1 MAETDY
7 LRRLEALKQRL
18 EEMGSPA
25 RLDLE
30 FQAGRPPTQAF
41 SEFLTNKEQGDWAER
56 TFIANFNA
64 VATDL
69 WAVKYGRSEDLVAG
83 EPGFNAYYEAYQ
95 GELSTIGKR
104 PDLLLFPRAEF
115 QAAHGEC
122 IDISSFDHQSLD
134 ALVGKASMAIEV
146 RSSSFLSLR
155 YEDAAR
161 RTREELLT
169 QIRQA
174 ARTLTDDYE
183 EELQAF
189 APDWL
194 ASARQLQ
201 TTADLTDELPRALA
215 RRGTERLRQATEL
228 TGQIKQAVRQLAS
241 RDFLSITPK
250 SEDLSLVYRWVRRY
264 GVPHHY
270 CQVFF
275 DRAVLIS
282 FEKILSIIGDVK
294 RENVDFFIEADE
306 KNQRKVTFK
315 INVRLGREVM
325 TDIAMPEHRSAMK
338 ELPKGRL
345 LFYVRFD
352 PSRATFHPG
361 GLSRA

>member
-1 MAETDY
+1 MQTDY
-7 LRRLEALKQRL
+7 LQRLEALKQRL
-18 EEMGSPA
+18 EEAGSPA
-25 RLDLE
+25 RLDLD

-64 VATDL
+64 VATEL

-83 EPGFNAYYEAYQ
+83 EPGFTAYFEAYQ
-95 GELSTIGKR
+95 EELKGIGKR
-104 PDLLLFPRAEF
+104 PDLLLFPRASFLAE
-115 QAAHGEC
+115 HGEC
-122 IDISSFDHQSLD
+122 ADISCFDRQRLD
-134 ALVGKASMAIEV
+134 DLVVKASMAIEV
-146 RSSSFLSLR
+146 RSSSFLSRR
-155 YEDAAR
+155 YDDAAR
-161 RTREELLT
+161 QTREELVA
-169 QIRQA
+169 QIRQSA
-174 ARTLTDDYE
+174 GALADHCAEQLRM
-183 EELQAF
+183 F
-189 APDWL
+189 APEWL
-194 ASARQLQ
+194 SAARQLRE
-201 TTADLTDELPRALA
+201 TPENCDALPRALG
-215 RRGTERLRQATEL
+215 RRSTERLRQATEL
-228 TGQIKQAVRQLAS
+228 TVQIKQAAKHMAR

-250 SEDLSLVYRWVRRY
+250 SEDLSLVYRWVQRY

-282 FEKILSIIGDVK
+282 FEEILEIICDAE

-325 TDIAMPEHRSAMK
+325 PDIAMPAHHSAMK

-345 LFYVRFD
+345 LYYVRFD
-352 PSRATFHPG
+352 PSRATFNAG
-361 GLSRA
+361 ELGRG